1 MLYHAARLLH
11 DRVLMRLDKVEEAV
25 DKVERAVAFLV
36 DVAHG
41 NAIDAFDDAAQQ
53 FVRSFLHLEV
63 SQTLGH

>member
-1 MLYHAARLLH
+1 
-11 DRVLMRLDKVEEAV
+11 MRLDKVEEAV